1 MPSVEKPIGIA
12 LIVCDQIIQDSP
24 SGKRSLVG
32 IFNSL
37 KAADFPATTK
47 HLSIYASLTNING
60 NVPMELRCLNETHDE
75 PIIAVP
81 FNGSI
86 DNPNNVLDVAFD
98 FDEFSFPK
106 PGLYCFEIRA
116 DEEIIL
122 SSRLN
127 VLHVVTE

>member
-1 MPSVEKPIGIA
+1 MPIEKPIGIA
-12 LIVCDQIIQDSP
+12 LIVCDQIIQDAS

-37 KAADFPATTK
+37 KAASFPATTK

-60 NVPMELRCLNETHDE
+60 NVPMELHCFNETHE
-75 PIIAVP
+75 EAIVAVP
-81 FNGSI
+81 FNGSM

-116 DEEIIL
+116 VEEIIL
-122 SSRLN
+122 STRLN
-127 VLHVVTE
+127 VIQVVTN